1 MFRNLSFGHCHYMM
15 SILSRGHAQQHAGR
29 PAWKSSG
36 ACAIAVVLI
45 AGLAACGGTS
55 DDSDADLADVQT
67 TQADDSSE
75 STASV
80 DFPIA
85 VDASLEDFDVVGR
98 YNLSMTEA
106 YCDGLPNCGTNP
118 ADVRADIVQGSNGL
132 ELQVQNLFVAG
143 LFSINGSLFA
153 VTDSDQ
159 ILPPC
164 GETAVN
170 AQISITMFADG
181 VTIEEDGTE
190 SLTGIGAS
198 LLVAGDPAGD
208 CGAGNVF
215 YDAELIPA

>member
-1 MFRNLSFGHCHYMM
+1 MRK
-15 SILSRGHAQQHAGR
+15 ILSRGHAQQHAGR
-29 PAWKSSG
+29 PPWKSSG
-36 ACAIAVVLI
+36 ACAVAVMLI
-45 AGLAACGGTS
+45 AGLGACGGTS
-55 DDSDADLADVQT
+55 DDSDADAADAQT
-67 TQADDSSE
+67 TETDDGSE
-75 STASV
+75 STVSV
-80 DFPIA
+80 DFPVT
-85 VDASLEDFDVVGR
+85 VDASLEDYDVVGR

-106 YCDGLPNCGTNP
+106 YCDGLPSCGTNP

-143 LFSINGSLFA
+143 LFLINGSLFA

-164 GETAVN
+164 GDTPVN

-181 VTIEEDGTE
+181 VTIDEDDTRT
-190 SLTGIGAS
+190 LTGIGAS

-208 CGAGNVF
+208 CDAGNVF

>member
-1 MFRNLSFGHCHYMM
+1 MM
-15 SILSRGHAQQHAGR
+15 RILSRGHALQHAGP
-29 PAWKSSG
+29 PAWKWSG
-36 ACAIAVVLI
+36 ACAVAVVLI
-45 AGLAACGGTS
+45 AGLGACGGTS
-55 DDSDADLADVQT
+55 DDSDADRADVQT
-67 TQADDSSE
+67 TQANDSSE

-85 VDASLEDFDVVGR
+85 IDASLEDFDVVGR

-132 ELQVQNLFVAG
+132 ELQVQNMFVAG

-159 ILPPC
+159 ILQPC
-164 GETAVN
+164 GDTAVN
-170 AQISITMFADG
+170 SQISITMFADG
-181 VTIEEDGTE
+181 VTIAEDGTK

>member
-1 MFRNLSFGHCHYMM
+1 MM
-15 SILSRGHAQQHAGR
+15 RILRGHVQQNAGA

-55 DDSDADLADVQT
+55 DDSDADRADVQT
-67 TQADDSSE
+67 TQANDSSE

-85 VDASLEDFDVVGR
+85 IDASLEDFDVVGR

-118 ADVRADIVQGSNGL
+118 PDVRADIVQGSNGL
-132 ELQVQNLFVAG
+132 ELQVQNMFVAG

-170 AQISITMFADG
+170 SQISITMFADG
-181 VTIEEDGTE
+181 IAIDEDGTK

-208 CGAGNVF
+208 CDAGNVF

>member
-1 MFRNLSFGHCHYMM
+1 MR
-15 SILSRGHAQQHAGR
+15 ILSRGHAQQHAGA

-55 DDSDADLADVQT
+55 DDSDADRADVQT

-75 STASV
+75 STVSV
-80 DFPIA
+80 DDPIA
-85 VDASLEDFDVVGR
+85 IDASLEDFDVVGR

-118 ADVRADIVQGSNGL
+118 ADVRADIVEGSNGL

-159 ILPPC
+159 ILQPC

-181 VTIEEDGTE
+181 VTIDEDGTKT
-190 SLTGIGAS
+190 LTGIGAS

>member
-1 MFRNLSFGHCHYMM
+1 MRTTGPS
-15 SILSRGHAQQHAGR
+15 
-29 PAWKSSG
+29 
-36 ACAIAVVLI
+36 
-45 AGLAACGGTS
+45 LAN
-55 DDSDADLADVQT
+55 
-67 TQADDSSE
+67 DSSE
-75 STASV
+75 STSSV

-98 YNLSMTEA
+98 YTLSMTEA

-118 ADVRADIVQGSNGL
+118 PDVRADIVQGSNGL

-170 AQISITMFADG
+170 SQISITMFADG
-181 VTIEEDGTE
+181 IAIDEDGTK

-208 CGAGNVF
+208 CDAGNVF

>member
-1 MFRNLSFGHCHYMM
+1 MM
-15 SILSRGHAQQHAGR
+15 RILSRGHAQQHAGA

-55 DDSDADLADVQT
+55 DDSDADRADVQT

-75 STASV
+75 STVSV

-85 VDASLEDFDVVGR
+85 IDASLEDFDVVGR

-159 ILPPC
+159 ILQPC

-181 VTIEEDGTE
+181 VTIDEDDTRT
-190 SLTGIGAS
+190 LTRIGAS

-208 CGAGNVF
+208 CDAGNVF

>member
-1 MFRNLSFGHCHYMM
+1 MM
-15 SILSRGHAQQHAGR
+15 RIVSRADAVQHVR
-29 PAWKSSG
+29 PSVWKSSG
-36 ACAIAVVLI
+36 ACAIALVLI
-45 AGLAACGGTS
+45 AGLGACGGTS
-55 DDSDADLADVQT
+55 DDSEADRADAQT
-67 TQADDSSE
+67 TESDNSSE

-98 YNLSMTEA
+98 YTLSMTEA

-159 ILPPC
+159 IVPPC
-164 GETAVN
+164 GEAAVN
-170 AQISITMFADG
+170 AQVSITMFADG
-181 VTIEEDGTE
+181 VSIDADGTK

-215 YDAELIPA
+215 YDAELTPN